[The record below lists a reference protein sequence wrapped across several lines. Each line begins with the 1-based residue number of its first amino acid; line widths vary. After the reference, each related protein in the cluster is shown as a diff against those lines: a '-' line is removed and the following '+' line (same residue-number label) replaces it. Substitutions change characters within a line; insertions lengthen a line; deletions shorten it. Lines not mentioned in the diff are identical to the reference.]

1 MPPLSRHC
9 DKRHTFVAIWRLSY
23 YEVCR
28 LWRLSHYDV
37 CRIKTFVALWSLSF
51 MTFVALWCLSHY
63 DVCRQL
69 WRLSLTLFVAVSIF
83 PILMSSDLLNCRV
96 CDVFRKNKKVLCR
109 PLSMVKLRC
118 SVIGR
123 AEGRPVIGRRDIKV
137 LCDWLSCNMLSSML
151 SSI

>member
-69 WRLSLTLFVAVSIF
+69 WRFVAY
-83 PILMSSDLLNCRV
+83 RV
-96 CDVFRKNKKVLCR
+96 CRSILYDDKMHPNQ
-109 PLSMVKLRC
+109 
-118 SVIGR
+118 VISTTTTNNN
-123 AEGRPVIGRRDIKV
+123 I
-137 LCDWLSCNMLSSML
+137 LFWLSFMRGKFPLKKIYNFMGVWRFQEK
-151 SSI
+151 